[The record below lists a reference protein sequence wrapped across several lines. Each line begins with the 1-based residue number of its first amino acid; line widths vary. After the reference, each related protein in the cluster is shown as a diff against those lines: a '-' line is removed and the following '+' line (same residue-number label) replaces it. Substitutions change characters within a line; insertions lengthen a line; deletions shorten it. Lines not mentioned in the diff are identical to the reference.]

1 MVAPVSSYC
10 NWKPKITRFAHMPAT
25 QTLRF
30 AARASIKASAPHID
44 FSRGG
49 GLSMSLNCE

>member
-30 AARASIKASAPHID
+30 AARANIKANAPHID